1 MGTRIFCTDCH
12 NSDDNREFGGN
23 GPNGPHGSKWTHI
36 LERRYQM
43 SQAAAPGGHITNS
56 FPNPDVSVNGPYA
69 LCAKC
74 HDLSQVMS
82 GSGFRHQLHVGD
94 RCFLLGLATPPTA
107 WEGSRRRSRGSDW

>member
-1 MGTRIFCTDCH
+1 
-12 NSDDNREFGGN
+12 
-23 GPNGPHGSKWTHI
+23 
-36 LERRYQM
+36 M

-82 GSGFRHQLHVGD
+82 GSGFRHQLHVGEIGAS
-94 RCFLLGLATPPTA
+94 CSVCHTAHGMGGQSATIKGERMVNFDANVVAPNGTIPISY
-107 WEGSRRRSRGSDW
+107 SRVTNSCNLVCHGHTHR